1 MNTLGEGS
9 AYYIYRVNVSEEYEY
24 KTEQNTD
31 YYSVRIS
38 PISSEYTLDLSSTSN
53 DLNITEIYSYE
64 DEKTDAKAIEN
75 FSRYYS
81 DLQTVKENLSDE
93 VYKDSRV
100 EKNNS

>member
-1 MNTLGEGS
+1 MIAVYYEYSEYFGEGS
-9 AYYIYRVNVSEEYEY
+9 AYYIYRVNVSEEDEY

-64 DEKTDAKAIEN
+64 DEKTDAKQLRIFLAIIAIY
-75 FSRYYS
+75 R
-81 DLQTVKENLSDE
+81 Q
-93 VYKDSRV
+93 
-100 EKNNS
+100 